1 LNLGGRVFLHNY
13 SASLD
18 ADKSTLE
25 LILVAPMV
33 VASWINLQYYGS
45 TVDSRRFG
53 SGNKVLHNVVGTFGV
68 WQGNGGDLQ
77 PGLPLQSVHDGTHWR
92 HEPPRLNVF
101 IEAAR
106 EDIAAI
112 LAKQPGVRE
121 LIENRWVNLFAMD
134 ASGKNFWRYCGNQF
148 VQEIV

>member
-1 LNLGGRVFLHNY
+1 
-13 SASLD
+13 
-18 ADKSTLE
+18 
-25 LILVAPMV
+25 M
-33 VASWINLQYYGS
+33 
-45 TVDSRRFG
+45 
-53 SGNKVLHNVVGTFGV
+53 
-68 WQGNGGDLQ
+68 Q
-77 PGLPLQSVHDGTHWR
+77 PGLPLQSVHDGAR
-92 HEPPRLNVF
+92 LMHEPLRLNVF